1 MKSMAAR
8 AGFACASAEDQQRI
22 AEFYGYR
29 DEERGHVKGSSHRLL
44 CQGFVATMN
53 SLRTDLIRPRLLGPL
68 LFVFGERRS
77 LEVRGQH
84 GGRGLLAAAEEVGSR
99 DLGRGGVSRLGIT
112 HVIKCSVEALRFS
125 IALGH

>member
-1 MKSMAAR
+1 MAAR

-68 LFVFGERRS
+68 LFVFWREKIS
-77 LEVRGQH
+77 
-84 GGRGLLAAAEEVGSR
+84 GGTWATWRTR
-99 DLGRGGVSRLGIT
+99 PIGR
-112 HVIKCSVEALRFS
+112 C
-125 IALGH
+125 